1 MYKHRG
7 MAQLAARVAH
17 NHKVGDSS
25 SPPATKNRKTEASV
39 TQCET
44 NGGDRN
50 RLRLV
55 RLVRASRDG
64 MTLSLINLPRQR

>member
-1 MYKHRG
+1 

-25 SPPATKNRKTEASV
+25 SPPATKKNRKTEASV
-39 TQCET
+39 TQCETT